1 MASHPTDER
10 EGEGTVGTILRLK
23 LHLMANIFRRNVWQ
37 AVGLGLGLLYGLGV
51 AAAACIVLVFLR
63 TVDAPAQLRD
73 VLTVVGAIVV
83 VGFAVVSLLFGVD
96 DTLDPRKFALF
107 GIPNRRLS
115 ISLAVAA
122 LLGAP
127 GVALVFVMSST
138 VVTWS
143 RGPGEIVIAIICA
156 LCAIA
161 TCVLVSRLAA
171 GIAGLLLATRRARE
185 LTGVLAVLLFV
196 VLSPG
201 AAFFATL
208 DWRHATWEVLSDLA
222 AIVGWT
228 PVGAAFAAPGDAA
241 SGNWGLAT
249 ARCLIALATVALLW
263 FGWERLVARMLVTPQ
278 REAASRNYRGVGW
291 FDRTTNGPTGAIA
304 ARSLSYWLRDAR
316 YWMSLVMIP
325 VVPVLVVIPLL
336 LAGLGAQWLA
346 LVPVPFLA
354 VFMGWSMHND
364 TAYDSTAIW
373 LHIAS
378 GVRGV
383 ADRVGRVIPMLVAGV
398 IVIGIGASVTGLVL
412 NDWRAIPGLIGV
424 SAAALFG
431 SLGIG
436 CYLSAQFPYPV
447 SKPGDSPFQQPQST
461 GALMALVQVGVM
473 LGTGIVA
480 LPAGVFLLL
489 GVTTGVTSWHLI
501 GLAAGTVG
509 GLAVLAAGIWLGGR
523 VFERRGPE
531 ILQAAIRA

>member
-1 MASHPTDER
+1 M
-10 EGEGTVGTILRLK
+10 GTILRLK
-23 LHLMANIFRRNVWQ
+23 LHLLVNIFRRNVWQ
-37 AVGLGLGLLYGLGV
+37 AIGLGVGLLYGLGV
-51 AAAACIVLVFLR
+51 AVATCLVLIFLR
-63 TVDAPAQLRD
+63 TIDHVAEIRDA
-73 VLTVVGAIVV
+73 LTVVGAIVV
-83 VGFAVVSLLFGVD
+83 VGFVVVSLLFGVD

-107 GIPNRRLS
+107 GIPNRGLA

-127 GVALVFVMSST
+127 GISLILVMSGT

-143 RGPGEIVIAIICA
+143 RGPGVVAIAVVCA

-161 TCVLVSRLAA
+161 TCVLASRVAA
-171 GIAGLLLATRRARE
+171 GLAGLLLATRRARE
-185 LTGVLAVLLFV
+185 LTGVLAVFLLV

-201 AAFFATL
+201 AAYLASV
-208 DWRHATWEVLSDLA
+208 DWEHTAWQVLGELSR
-222 AIVGWT
+222 IVGWT
-228 PVGAAFAAPGDAA
+228 PIGAAFAAPGDAA
-241 SGNWGLAT
+241 SGAWGVA
-249 ARCLIALATVALLW
+249 AGRVVVALATVALLW

-325 VVPVLVVIPLL
+325 VVPLLVLVPLI
-336 LAGLGAQWLA
+336 LAGVGVQWLA

-373 LHIAS
+373 LHVAS
-378 GVRGV
+378 GVQGV
-383 ADRVGRVIPMLVAGV
+383 ADRFGRIVPMLAAGV
-398 IVIGIGASVTGLVL
+398 IVIGLGASMTGLVL
-412 NDWRAIPGLIGV
+412 NDWRPIPGLIGV

-436 CYLSAQFPYPV
+436 CYLSALFPYPV
-447 SKPGDSPFQQPQST
+447 SKPGDSPFQQPQSS

-480 LPAGVFLLL
+480 LPAAIFLLL
-489 GVTTGVTSWHLI
+489 GTTTGVASWHLVA
-501 GLAAGTVG
+501 LAAGTVAG
-509 GLAVLAAGIWLGGR
+509 ILVLIAGIWLGGR